1 MNLGVAGSEVQTD
14 SPKNNSS
21 EFDFI
26 IFNKISTQV
35 VKKKKFKNSTKEE
48 II

>member
-1 MNLGVAGSEVQTD
+1 MNLGVAGYEVQTD
-14 SPKNNSS
+14 SPKNSS

-35 VKKKKFKNSTKEE
+35 VKLFFSKIRQNKK
-48 II
+48 